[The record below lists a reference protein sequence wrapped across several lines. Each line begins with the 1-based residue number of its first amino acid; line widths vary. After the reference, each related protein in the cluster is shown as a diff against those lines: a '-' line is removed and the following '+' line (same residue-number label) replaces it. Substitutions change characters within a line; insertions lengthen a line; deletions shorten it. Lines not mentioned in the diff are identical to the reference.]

1 MRKSFRWQQ
10 APYEVKSRS
19 GLNRREVINLG
30 IATGA
35 ATLIGRRAL
44 GCVDQTPISIE
55 EAMQTCSSII
65 ENFPVSPFILN
76 AFTQALP
83 IPQNMLPGWRRND
96 GSPSGL
102 LDPSA
107 TDAWTVR
114 VKNGANQSIISRPG
128 PGSGDQ
134 DSFGARP
141 RSTIDTFGIAGAPG
155 TTYNLPDAG
164 THQLWSDGSGVSGS
178 QVTGVTNSY
187 NGNKS
192 WFPMPDPLLYHIRVK
207 LAQGSFTNSPVV
219 SIDSGGNFVQPPA
232 NAVQNGTTLWN
243 GNTVPTYILPKSTL
257 YTFNGSF
264 PGPMINLVYGRPA
277 IVRFENDLDDNPL
290 CLDRQDFGAPDWAFL
305 THQHN
310 GHTAPES
317 DGQPHH
323 MTEHGGG
330 YQPGEWVDNLYMGY
344 PAGGDPNECQSFL
357 WFHDH
362 RMHHT
367 GANVY
372 KGMVGLTPWYNPWD
386 DYGDETDTKNTSN
399 LHLPGVRSIDPKDP
413 TGSTFNVK
421 YDIPLAFY
429 DVALEDGVTQHAD
442 FHNGCGE
449 LHPEWWGKQFFRHF
463 PNHGFVGDVFTVN
476 GVAYPVLHVEQRKYR
491 FRFLDCSVSR
501 IYQFWLMKG
510 TPVAAPGTQGQW
522 QLSNAQQVMQF
533 TQIAAEGGLLP
544 TPIVRNSFEMW
555 PAKRR
560 EFVVDFSQY
569 MNSGGGTGGKGKK
582 GSGSTG
588 NSTKP
593 GDVLYLVNS
602 LSMSTGR
609 LPDNFPADPNTPGNF
624 LVPVMKI
631 VIDALPRGQKDLSV
645 VSTKLRAMPTM
656 LGTQANLPNR
666 AFTLQRGSPANDFG
680 SPMSKE
686 TEWLINSLQFDP
698 LNPLAMPRRG
708 HPEVWTVQNGGGG
721 WVHPMHMH
729 YEEHRVLSRNGQTAP
744 DGLHPDDTGREDVV
758 ALYPSESVTFY
769 RNFRTFAGK
778 YVAHCHNL
786 AHEDHNMMFGW
797 TVLP

>member
-1 MRKSFRWQQ
+1 MN
-10 APYEVKSRS
+10 SRELLS
-19 GLNRREVINLG
+19 RMSRRDLLKLSMMG
-30 IATGA
+30 GA
-35 ATLIGRRAL
+35 ATLIGAGARRVY
-44 GCVDQTPISIE
+44 GQTCVDQTPVDIALAE
-55 EAMQTCSSII
+55 TGCGVI

-76 AFTQALP
+76 PFTQALP
-83 IPQNMLPGWRRND
+83 IPQAYRPGYRNPD
-96 GSPSGL
+96 GTIVQG
-102 LDPSA
+102 
-107 TDAWTVR
+107 TETVTR
-114 VKNGANQSIISRPG
+114 SHNVAGSWQVRIKNGLNQVVQSIPG

-134 DSFGARP
+134 DALGARP
-141 RSTIDTFGIAGAPG
+141 RFTIDNLGVAGTPG
-155 TTYNLPDAG
+155 TRYDFPEAG
-164 THQLWSDGSGVSGS
+164 THQLWTDGSGVSGS
-178 QVTGVTNSY
+178 QVTGIQNTY
-187 NGNKS
+187 TKKA
-192 WFPMPDPLLYHIRVK
+192 WFPMINPATGVSEPLLYHIRLQVRQ
-207 LAQGSFTNSPVV
+207 ASFTNSVVV
-219 SIDSGGNFVQPPA
+219 SIDKNGNFVQPPPA
-232 NAVQNGTTLWN
+232 AVRNGTTTWN
-243 GNTVPTYILPKSTL
+243 GQQVPTYILPPSTI
-257 YTFNGSF
+257 YGFNGQF

-323 MTEHGGG
+323 MTDHEGG

-344 PAGGDPNECQSFL
+344 PAGGDGNEMQSFL

-386 DYGDETDTKNTSN
+386 DFGDETNNSITTN
-399 LHLPGVRSIDPKDP
+399 LHLPGRLSFDPADP

-429 DVALEDGVTQHAD
+429 DVALDDGVTQHED

-449 LHPEWWGKQFFRHF
+449 LHPEWWGKHFFRHF
-463 PNHGFVGDVFTVN
+463 PDHGFVGDVFTVN
-476 GVAYPVLHVEQRKYR
+476 GVAYPVLHVVQRKYR

-522 QLSNAQQVMQF
+522 QLSNASQAFRWTQV
-533 TQIAAEGGLLP
+533 ASDGGLLP
-544 TPIVRNSFEMW
+544 QPLVRNSFELW

-560 EFVVDFSQY
+560 EFVVDFSVD
-569 MNSGGGTGGKGKK
+569 MNNHK
-582 GSGSTG
+582 
-588 NSTKP
+588 TKA
-593 GDVLYLVNS
+593 GDVFYLVNN
-602 LSMSTGR
+602 LKMSVGR
-609 LPDNFPADPNTPGNF
+609 KPDNFPQDPNNPNSGY
-624 LVPVMKI
+624 LVPMMKI
-631 VIDALPRGQKDLSV
+631 VIDGPVPRAEKGDLSKV
-645 VSTKLRAMPTM
+645 PNNLRPMPQM
-656 LGTQANLPNR
+656 LGTPATLPNR
-666 AFTLQRGSPANDFG
+666 SFTLQRGSPANSTLVG
-680 SPMSKE
+680 SQE
-686 TEWLINSLQFDP
+686 TQWLINSLQFDP
-698 LNPLAMPRRG
+698 LNPLALPKRA
-708 HPEVWTVQNGGGG
+708 HPEVWTTANGGGG

-729 YEEHRVLSRNGQTAP
+729 YEEHRVLFRNGVPAP
-744 DGLHPDDTGREDVV
+744 DSLHPDDTGREDLT

-797 TVLP
+797 AVLP